1 MAISVPPSIE
11 EVSLGT
17 FFARLDPQGKRVPLE
32 GILETT
38 YRCNLNCVHCYV
50 NKPAGDP
57 EARAAEL
64 SLERLLSLVDEI
76 AAAGTLSILLT
87 GGEVLVRP
95 DFEALYLY
103 CLGKGL
109 QVTVFTNGTEVTE
122 RIADLFA
129 RHRPHA
135 IEVTLYG
142 MTAETYDRVTRVPG
156 SFAKCLAGVRRLHA
170 RGLPLK
176 LKTMAL
182 SWNAH
187 EVPAMRAFAEELGV
201 RFQHDSLLNPR
212 VDCGANRNPEL
223 QLEAEAAVAL
233 DRQDEAAFA
242 RFAAQAQATIRPRPD
257 AGAEP
262 PLYTC
267 GAGLTGFTVDPEG
280 QLQLCQLSRRHS
292 FDLREGS
299 FDEGWNVFFPKLR
312 ARTWQTQSACR
323 TCDLI
328 GLCGSCPGAAEL
340 EHGDPEAIVVS
351 FCEIAHVRAFSALEE
366 VAGHRRDATCCLGQG
381 RLVEDAHAAARA
393 EGGCGG
399 CGHHAPA
406 EEAGLIRELRVAS
419 RSGADSSPSRR
430 S

>member
-1 MAISVPPSIE
+1 MATSVPPQIE
-11 EVSLGT
+11 EVSLGD
-17 FFARLDPQGKRVPLE
+17 FLKHLDPQAKRLPLE
-32 GILETT
+32 GIVETT

-50 NKPAGDP
+50 NRPAGDP

-64 SLERLLSLVDEI
+64 PLERLLRLVDEI
-76 AAAGTLSILLT
+76 AAAGTLNVLLT

-95 DFEALYLY
+95 DFEALYLH
-103 CLGKGL
+103 CLRKGL

-122 RIADLFA
+122 RIAELFD

-135 IEVTLYG
+135 IEVSLYG
-142 MTAETYDRVTRVPG
+142 MTAETYERVTRVRG
-156 SFAKCLAGVRRLHA
+156 SFEKCLAGIRRLHA

-187 EVPAMRAFAEELGV
+187 EVAAMRAFAAELGV

-223 QLEAEAAVAL
+223 QLPAEEAVAL
-233 DRQDEAAFA
+233 DREDEAAFA
-242 RFAAQAQATIRPRPD
+242 RFVAHAKETVRPRLD
-257 AGAEP
+257 TGAEQ

-280 QLQLCQLSRRHS
+280 RLQLCQLSRRHS
-292 FDLREGS
+292 FDLREKS
-299 FDEGWNVFFPKLR
+299 FAEGWNVFFPKLR

-323 TCDLI
+323 SCDLI

-340 EHGDPEAIVVS
+340 EHGDPEATVAA
-351 FCEIAHVRAFSALEE
+351 FCEIAHVRAFAALEE
-366 VAGHRRDATCCLGQG
+366 VPGHRRDATCCLGTGLLAQDP
-381 RLVEDAHAAARA
+381 LAAVRA
-393 EGGCGG
+393 ESGCGG
-399 CGHHAPA
+399 CGHNASKGA
-406 EEAGLIRELRVAS
+406 AGLIRELRVAS
-419 RSGADSSPSRR
+419 RARPGSSPNLR